1 MADDA
6 QRAHPRK
13 EAHLRAEERSA
24 STVTGG
30 SALVRGIVP
39 GGALQPL
46 FPDAFALRDRSGFS
60 AMPTAWAVCPVI
72 WTTAK
77 AHSCSPA
84 ARPIDK

>member
-46 FPDAFALRDRSGFS
+46 FPDAFARVVRRRWLCKRKGLW
-60 AMPTAWAVCPVI
+60 P
-72 WTTAK
+72 WTN
-77 AHSCSPA
+77 C
-84 ARPIDK
+84 